1 MATIGNVSTSLARGT
16 IETTLALANFNFDF
30 AICKVDA
37 PKEFEGVGSA
47 LSPFRRTEA
56 ETGSA
61 HATARRLR
69 ALFDGV
75 LPPIPSLAKAYGRRA
90 SEVSSSLA
98 GVKSSPSHGIFASQ
112 TGADATS
119 IWAAATSGDGA
130 IRVHLLACM
139 LARIWDASEATSIW
153 VELVDERKREI
164 TATFK
169 DPNVVDLAAYMS
181 AQQIITRTQ
190 LAEWDASA
198 RAWLRVADLAN
209 QRRQKQLELI
219 VSNVTAAVNQKPSLY
234 HSVMQAWKVA
244 LEGMECLING
254 MPQQM
259 QTGELLLG
267 LSAWHLYPDMI
278 VLDESTTNVS
288 QKDPLVRQGG
298 VLTIGLK
305 RKDTDPEKGV
315 YWSLPLALLRYYGD
329 PVLTS
334 RSTAVDGSRLSIE
347 EFGQALLGCLISGW
361 DVRDK
366 DYEAAMT
373 WIIELLDNLNDAAV
387 AYPESSK
394 LVDAYRHSF
403 LGILAYAS
411 RRFLESEGN
420 SRQVFK
426 RLHVLGKGY
435 TEFLGRPN
443 VPFFGFGGYKNL
455 LDLHED
461 VEDKIRVLRD
471 FAEKLNVLCGD
482 VFIRY
487 KRSISQE
494 TGWAEFVYEYTTA
507 IPYGRQAVKRT
518 NSKSQKTTGGHV
530 RWSYSGG
537 GTSDHPEQISEDT
550 LLSAM
555 RDASGLEPW
564 NNLEISFENHSSGG
578 RVSEFAANQNSI
590 LRAEYPTRV
599 RDFALRGEEMFPL
612 DQQHMKERLEEQLP
626 QGIRVE
632 WDRQPKAIMTKFDGG
647 TPSFEFL
654 WGDMD
659 VAALF
664 IHCPPGKASLDSIL
678 VPEMLTSDIVVNL
691 SKPQSK
697 SQQGTGSFEYHQL
710 QGLRSHCGLSEVRS
724 LMATRRY
731 KAQTLIQVLNSGL
744 SQLGR
749 DYMRS
754 LQALG
759 SIAQAYKLCPEAT
772 ISLLV
777 LQQNLYKAQWI
788 PIPRRVDPMS
798 RTCFHDI
805 ATFRFESFKLSRIE
819 TFACLVMFESGYH
832 NLDPSQLGNVMAMS
846 ACDSIFVAAPLL
858 CDPFE
863 VPESQEIHRIMGN
876 IGRPGIAL
884 LVPPAAPR
892 IKAHDINTW
901 NLINDIEFDG
911 QLRDCFQGTSLH
923 LSFTGSSLPLDVGY
937 SGRQDAEVYL
947 LESVVSVH
955 ERGEWVADLDILK
968 ALGDHQLL
976 IRRDDLHCPYVAEEL
991 AAPCEPTKERIVSLQ
1006 SWTEFLERPP
1016 HRSIFQAHN
1025 NWQARLA
1032 ATAVSI
1038 AQGHKAILLP
1048 KTVCLDRVDE
1058 HFEEHPLMGLTGGSY
1073 TIIC

>member
-1 MATIGNVSTSLARGT
+1 MATIGNLSTSFAKGT

-56 ETGSA
+56 ENGSA

-69 ALFDGV
+69 ALFDSV
-75 LPPIPSLAKAYGRRA
+75 LPPIPCLAKAYGRRA

-153 VELVDERKREI
+153 VELVDERKQEI
-164 TATFK
+164 MATFK
-169 DPNVVDLAAYMS
+169 DPNVVDIAAYMS

-198 RAWLRVADLAN
+198 RAWLRVADLTN

-259 QTGELLLG
+259 RTGELLLG

-278 VLDESTTNVS
+278 VLDELTTNVS

-305 RKDTDPEKGV
+305 RKDTDSEKGV
-315 YWSLPLALLRYYGD
+315 YWSLPLASLRYYGD

-334 RSTAVDGSRLSIE
+334 RSTAGDGSRLSIE
-347 EFGQALLGCLISGW
+347 GFGQAMLGCLINGW
-361 DVRDK
+361 DVMDK
-366 DYEAAMT
+366 DYEAAMK
-373 WIIELLDNLNDAAV
+373 WIIELVESLIDAA
-387 AYPESSK
+387 ATYPDTSK

-403 LGILAYAS
+403 LGILAHAS
-411 RRFLESEGN
+411 RMFLESEGN
-420 SRQVFK
+420 SRQVSK
-426 RLHVLGKGY
+426 RLHVLGKRY
-435 TEFLGRPN
+435 TEFLGKPE
-443 VPFFGFGGYKNL
+443 VPFFGFGDYKNL

-461 VEDKIRVLRD
+461 VEDKIRVLRN

-487 KRSISQE
+487 RRSIAQE
-494 TGWAEFVYEYTTA
+494 RAWADFVFEYTTA

-518 NSKSQKTTGGHV
+518 NSKSQKKTGGHV

-537 GTSDHPEQISEDT
+537 GTSDHAEQISEDT

-555 RDASGLEPW
+555 GGSSGLEPW
-564 NNLEISFENHSSGG
+564 DNLELSFENHSSGG
-578 RVSEFAANQNSI
+578 RASEFATSQKSI
-590 LRAEYPTRV
+590 LRAEYSTRMQ
-599 RDFALRGEEMFPL
+599 DFALRGEAMFPL
-612 DQQHMKERLEEQLP
+612 DQQHMKECFEKQTP
-626 QGIRVE
+626 KGIRVE
-632 WDRQPKAIMTKFDGG
+632 WDRQPKADMTKSDGA

-654 WGDMD
+654 WGDMN

-664 IHCPPGKASLDSIL
+664 IHCPPGEASLDSIPL
-678 VPEMLTSDIVVNL
+678 PEMSTNDIVGNF
-691 SKPQSK
+691 SKPQPK
-697 SQQGTGSFEYHQL
+697 SEQGTGSSEYHQL
-710 QGLRSHCGLSEVRS
+710 QGLRSHCGLSEVSS

-731 KAQTLIQVLNSGL
+731 KAKTLIEVLNNGL
-744 SQLGR
+744 DGLGR
-749 DYMRS
+749 YYMKS

-759 SIAQAYKLCPEAT
+759 SISQAYKLCPEAT
-772 ISLLV
+772 ISSLV
-777 LQQNLYKAQWI
+777 LQQRLYNARWI
-788 PIPRRVDPMS
+788 PMPPRVHTTSQTFFHNIAFHYESFQLS
-798 RTCFHDI
+798 RT
-805 ATFRFESFKLSRIE
+805 E
-819 TFACLVMFESGYH
+819 TFACIVMFESGCH
-832 NLDPSQLGNVMAMS
+832 NLDPLQLGNVMAIS

-858 CDPFE
+858 CDP
-863 VPESQEIHRIMGN
+863 IRG
-876 IGRPGIAL
+876 
-884 LVPPAAPR
+884 
-892 IKAHDINTW
+892 TW
-901 NLINDIEFDG
+901 KS
-911 QLRDCFQGTSLH
+911 RD
-923 LSFTGSSLPLDVGY
+923 P
-937 SGRQDAEVYL
+937 
-947 LESVVSVH
+947 
-955 ERGEWVADLDILK
+955 
-968 ALGDHQLL
+968 
-976 IRRDDLHCPYVAEEL
+976 
-991 AAPCEPTKERIVSLQ
+991 
-1006 SWTEFLERPP
+1006 
-1016 HRSIFQAHN
+1016 
-1025 NWQARLA
+1025 
-1032 ATAVSI
+1032 
-1038 AQGHKAILLP
+1038 
-1048 KTVCLDRVDE
+1048 
-1058 HFEEHPLMGLTGGSY
+1058 
-1073 TIIC
+1073 